1 MKELL
6 SQERVAFIVRN
17 VDEEDRAYDELLALG
32 FQAVPVAVIGDR
44 TIRGYDAAA
53 ILNALSAVRRHDE

>member
-1 MKELL
+1 M
-6 SQERVAFIVRN
+6 AFIVRN

-32 FQAVPVAVIGDR
+32 FRAVPVTVIGDR

-53 ILNALSAVRRHDE
+53 ILNALSAVRRQDE